1 MGLRLVGL
9 LPCAVLPWAPKAPKA
24 ATLIRRIRPTT
35 APYRVPAVA
44 LQSAPSTSNTN
55 LQQQQVS
62 THQQQTDLN
71 NCRCSSNTV
80 TLPIQA
86 PIAAVA
92 SIPAAPSILTPAV
105 QPIVTPAVQQQPT
118 TSRQPTP
125 SATTTN
131 PTTSPMLLVPFSAVP
146 AANCGTFVPI
156 QQHPGTGGPPQTQPP
171 PGVTPHNVN
180 GGTVSSQVPTPNNI
194 VNGNGNVNNKVR
206 QILYN

>member
-1 MGLRLVGL
+1 MGLRFVGL

-55 LQQQQVS
+55 LQQQSQS
-62 THQQQTDLN
+62 QQQQQTDLN

-92 SIPAAPSILTPAV
+92 SLPAAQPILTPAV

-118 TSRQPTP
+118 TSRQPTT
-125 SATTTN
+125 STSN

-156 QQHPGTGGPPQTQPP
+156 QQHPGAASQQQQQQQQQPGATQ
-171 PGVTPHNVN
+171 HMN
-180 GGTVSSQVPTPNNI
+180 GTISSQVPPTPNNI

>member
-1 MGLRLVGL
+1 MGLRFVGL

-44 LQSAPSTSNTN
+44 LQSAPRTSNTN
-55 LQQQQVS
+55 LQQQQQPQS
-62 THQQQTDLN
+62 QTDLN

-92 SIPAAPSILTPAV
+92 SIPTAQPILTPAV

-118 TSRQPTP
+118 TSRQPT
-125 SATTTN
+125 SSTSN

-156 QQHPGTGGPPQTQPP
+156 QQHSGAPPSQQQQQQQPP
-171 PGVTPHNVN
+171 PGATQHNMLN
-180 GGTVSSQVPTPNNI
+180 GMVQASQVPTPNNI